1 MVRPCADRTYRIFG
15 CNVSVLADNSL
26 VKRAF
31 RLSQQGGEVHEVSDE
46 DLLVAVA
53 AGPGALQEFYRR
65 HVAKVMG
72 MGVRRFSNP
81 EDVADF
87 VATVFLE
94 VLRSAGGFDPRRGG
108 AVSWLYGLA
117 GNVAVGMY
125 RQQARSADAQLR
137 QAGRALLDADDM
149 ARVEERIDAAA
160 TLRHVYQ
167 AMQQLG
173 DADRRLLELV
183 AVDGLGTREVADA
196 LEISQVAVR
205 VRLLRAR
212 HRLRTAMSTA
222 NQSITPS
229 AYLIKEEVA

>member
-1 MVRPCADRTYRIFG
+1 M
-15 CNVSVLADNSL
+15 
-26 VKRAF
+26 
-31 RLSQQGGEVHEVSDE
+31 HEDSNE

-72 MGVRRFSNP
+72 MAVRRFSNP

-94 VLRSAGGFDPRRGG
+94 VLRSAGGFDPQRGS

-117 GNVAVGMY
+117 GNVATGMY

-137 QAGRALLDADDM
+137 LSGRALLDADDY

-160 TLRHVYQ
+160 TLRHVYR

-183 AVDGLGTREVADA
+183 AVDGLSAREAADVLKITQA
-196 LEISQVAVR
+196 AVR

-212 HRLRTAMSTA
+212 HRLRNAMLAAS
-222 NQSITPS
+222 QPS
-229 AYLIKEEVA
+229 APISYLMKEESV